1 MKNKSTKLISIVV
14 PAFNESKI
22 IADSALEIVK
32 VMMDIQKTSL
42 IDDYEIIFV
51 NDGSVDDTWECIK
64 KLHKENN
71 KIIGLSLSRNFGLQT
86 ALTAGLNK
94 AKGDYTV
101 MLECD
106 LQDPPKLIKKML
118 VQLIDT
124 QSDVVYGKRTGRS
137 ESGQK
142 QFILKFFHYV
152 YHHISNVKV
161 PQNVGTF
168 SIMNRKA
175 LNAMLTFKEK
185 NKYVPGLR
193 YLIGY
198 KQTHIDYHRLDRKDG
213 PAKMT
218 TSKLLELA
226 FNALFSF
233 TDLPLK
239 FCFYLGLVGTTIS
252 ILVGLYTLIT
262 RLLNYNVTVG
272 WSSTLLS
279 IYFFGSVQLI
289 FLGIIGQ
296 YIYKI
301 YTEVQNRPNY
311 FVSDEIT

>member
-1 MKNKSTKLISIVV
+1 MKKPTKLISIVI
-14 PAFNESKI
+14 PAYNESKI
-22 IADSALEIVK
+22 ITNSAFQIVK
-32 VMMDIQKTSL
+32 VVEDIQKTFL

-51 NDGSVDDTWECIK
+51 NDGSEDDTWDRIK
-64 KLHKENN
+64 KLHNN
-71 KIIGLSLSRNFGLQT
+71 NIKIIGISLSRNFGLQA

-94 AKGDYTV
+94 ARGDYTV

-118 VQLIDT
+118 VQLINT
-124 QSDVVYGKRTGRS
+124 KSDVVYGKRIRRS

-142 QFILKFFHYV
+142 QFVFKLFHYI
-152 YHHISNVKV
+152 YHNISNIKV

-168 SIMNRKA
+168 SIMNRRA
-175 LNAMLTFKEK
+175 LNALLTFKEK
-185 NKYVPGLR
+185 NKYLPGLR

-198 KQTHIDYHRLDRKDG
+198 KQTYVNYSRLDRNDG
-213 PAKMT
+213 PAKMN

-226 FNALFSF
+226 FNALYSF

-239 FCFYLGLVGTTIS
+239 FCFYLGLIGTTVS
-252 ILVGLYTLIT
+252 ILVGIYALIT

-289 FLGIIGQ
+289 FLGVTGQ

-311 FVSDEIT
+311 FVSDEII